1 MNEYIEFGNS
11 VILIVCPL
19 SFLDEYRL
27 HPLTLKASQC
37 METFVS
43 VTITYTPY
51 KISGHCCVDQ
61 TLLFFYQYIQFHI
74 DVRHSNCP
82 LGLIDGESSHLLI
95 LKTS

>member
-19 SFLDEYRL
+19 GFLDEHRL
-27 HPLTLKASQC
+27 HPLTLKVSQC

-51 KISGHCCVDQ
+51 KNSGHSVDQ

-74 DVRHSNCP
+74 DVRLSSCP
-82 LGLIDGESSHLLI
+82 LGLIDGDRPHLLI
-95 LKTS
+95 